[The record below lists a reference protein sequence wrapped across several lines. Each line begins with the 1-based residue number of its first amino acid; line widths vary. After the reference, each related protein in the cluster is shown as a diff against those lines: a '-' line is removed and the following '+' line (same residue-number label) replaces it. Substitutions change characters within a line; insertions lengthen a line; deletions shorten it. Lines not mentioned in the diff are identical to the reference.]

1 MKKLSMFIVVSV
13 LFIGCVSVQDKVDI
27 YKEKRDALATKVVE
41 TKDKADCIEKCNQD
55 FNIGIDRA
63 DCKAKCILAY

>member
-1 MKKLSMFIVVSV
+1 MRKLSMFIVVSV
-13 LFIGCVSVQDKVDI
+13 LFIGCVSVQDKVNT
-27 YKEKRDALATKVVE
+27 YKEKRDVLATKIVE
-41 TKDKADCIEKCNQD
+41 SKEKKDCIVKCNQD